1 MASETRDIA
10 AYEAAYESS
19 DFEVVQAEMRKRIVI
34 GLVERIGARRIL
46 EVGCGADAIFN
57 HLKDFDSC
65 VVVEPGSRFADK
77 ARSDASR
84 HSRVNV
90 VQGLL
95 EDVSDQ
101 LARGSFD
108 LILVSGLLHE
118 LARPEGIL
126 QAVRLLC
133 SGSTLVHV
141 NVPNARSLHRLL
153 ALEMGL
159 ISNPAET
166 SERQRRL
173 QQAHT
178 FDLAG
183 LRALCEREGFKEI
196 ESGSY
201 FIKPFAHAQ
210 MAQLQSMG
218 FLDERMLDGLF
229 GLEKHL
235 PGLGSE
241 IFINMRPAEPGAQ
254 P

>member
-19 DFEVVQAEMRKRIVI
+19 DFEVVQAEMRKRIVV
-34 GLVERIGARRIL
+34 GLIERIGARRIL
-46 EVGCGADAIFN
+46 EIGCGADAIFN
-57 HLKDFDSC
+57 HLTDFDSC

-77 ARSDASR
+77 ARSDASGD
-84 HSRVNV
+84 SRVNI

-101 LARGSFD
+101 LVSRAFD

-118 LARPEGIL
+118 LPRPEGIL
-126 QAVRLLC
+126 RAVRPLC
-133 SGSTLVHV
+133 SASTVVHV

-166 SERQRRL
+166 SERQKRL

-183 LRALCEREGFKEI
+183 LRSLCEREGFKEFD
-196 ESGSY
+196 SGSY

-241 IFINMRPAEPGAQ
+241 IFINMRAASGA
-254 P
+254 